1 MMIPLVK
8 SKSHK
13 SPFFQPFSHGCCF
26 LQSWPGAIAG
36 AAWAVPKDACGEA
49 VSVCQWKNDS
59 LWISMDFMVMSKSFF

>member
-1 MMIPLVK
+1 MIPLVK

-13 SPFFQPFSHGCCF
+13 SPWLLF
-26 LQSWPGAIAG
+26 LASWPGAIAG
-36 AAWAVPKDACGEA
+36 AAWAIPKNACGEA